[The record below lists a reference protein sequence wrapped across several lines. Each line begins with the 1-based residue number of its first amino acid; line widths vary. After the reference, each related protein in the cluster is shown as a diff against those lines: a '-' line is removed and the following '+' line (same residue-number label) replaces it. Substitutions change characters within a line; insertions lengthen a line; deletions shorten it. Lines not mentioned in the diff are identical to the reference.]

1 MSANS
6 GCGECPGRDLSS
18 KPVVFITYS
27 DGTHQPLHQ
36 SVWSRV
42 EGAESQGPG
51 NLSGSADTLNAF
63 LTECELIF
71 ELQPS
76 RFVDDRT
83 KVSYMISLLRGTP
96 LLAERPLLSQIP
108 RPIILEDF
116 TLFVDYLRTNYGD
129 PDEKG
134 TARRK
139 LKALRQVGPASS
151 YFAEFQ
157 QYIAIPGWKDQ
168 DPIVDRAIDGLKP
181 YLKDEVART
190 GLQPRSLS
198 DLISFIVPLDNRL
211 YEREQERRRDK
222 RDQLKGNEA
231 YYVIRYDYGYRIYS
245 TYAGCRPIQPH
256 SSCRVASDCH
266 STRVCLLKRDNDDAT
281 STYAI

>member
-1 MSANS
+1 
-6 GCGECPGRDLSS
+6 
-18 KPVVFITYS
+18 
-27 DGTHQPLHQ
+27 
-36 SVWSRV
+36 
-42 EGAESQGPG
+42 
-51 NLSGSADTLNAF
+51 
-63 LTECELIF
+63 
-71 ELQPS
+71 
-76 RFVDDRT
+76 
-83 KVSYMISLLRGTP
+83 MISLLRGTP
-96 LLAERPLLSQIP
+96 LLAVRPLLSQIP
-108 RPIILEDF
+108 SPIILEDF

-139 LKALRQVGPASS
+139 LKALRQIGPASS

-157 QYIAIPGWKDQ
+157 QYIAILGWKDQ

-181 YLKDEVART
+181 YLKDEVAKT

-256 SSCRVASDCH
+256 SPVGSPATAIPRGF
-266 STRVCLLKRDNDDAT
+266 VC
-281 STYAI
+281 